1 MSVLYPSD
9 KWCEAAVDA
18 LNSNPEL
25 IRLGKKWGVGFNGDW
40 IYEIEPGAGLEK
52 TTYLFIRYKAGKCRG
67 AGIVSDPSKVEC
79 GFHVKG
85 SYADFKDVMSGKKE
99 FIEGMVRAKFKKV
112 TGDGKQLM
120 RNAKFSKV
128 FTDTLRS
135 IDTVFLD
142 D

>member
-1 MSVLYPSD
+1 MAVLYPSD
-9 KWCEAAVDA
+9 KWCEAARDA
-18 LNSNPEL
+18 LNNNPEL
-25 IRLGKKWGVGFNGDW
+25 IRLGQKWGVGFNGDW

-52 TTYLFIRYKAGKCRG
+52 TTYLFIQYKAGKCQN
-67 AGIVSDPSKVEC
+67 AAMVSDPSKVEC

-85 SYADFKDVMSGKKE
+85 AYADFKDVMAGKKE

-112 TGDGKQLM
+112 TGDGKHLM

-128 FTDTLRS
+128 FTETLRS